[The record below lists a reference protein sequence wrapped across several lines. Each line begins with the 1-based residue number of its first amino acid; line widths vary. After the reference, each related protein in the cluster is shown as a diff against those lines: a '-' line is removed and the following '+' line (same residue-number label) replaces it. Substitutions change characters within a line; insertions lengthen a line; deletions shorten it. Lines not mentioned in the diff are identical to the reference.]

1 MALTDKQIAVRAKW
15 VAALR
20 SGKYKQGSGALHCQ
34 DGAMC
39 CLGVLYDVQGG
50 KWFPRYGSNG
60 PRGSKTLNG
69 STYNL
74 NNEGWALAGLSFDD
88 LDDLISRN
96 DNDGDDFNTIADIID
111 LLTLA
116 DTSEAVTH
124 AAS

>member
-1 MALTDKQIAVRAKW
+1 
-15 VAALR
+15 
-20 SGKYKQGSGALHCQ
+20 
-34 DGAMC
+34 MC

-50 KWFPRYGSNG
+50 KWFPRYESNG
-60 PRGSKTLNG
+60 ARGSKTLNG
-69 STYNL
+69 SACSL
-74 NNEGWALAGLSFDD
+74 NVEEWALAGLSFDD